1 MVDLTDTPAYPINST
16 QRLGFNFV
24 LLTPYFVSCYSFSL
38 KHDMG
43 NDVTESVIEKKL
55 SQNVGIPQYFDETNP
70 LFARVMGMTNLA
82 VAIFDQELNLKFYN
96 NKALEFFE
104 IENTDFDKNYSFNE
118 IAKTF
123 LSDDTTEILG
133 PLQVQG
139 FIEDNIDGAA
149 HTTNEVKLTTRKGLR
164 LHIKRKSLDG
174 LNIITAQDITENYI
188 RNQTLSIA
196 LETGQAGYFHYNL
209 KTKKYKIQ
217 SDYLR
222 KQLTEKQMKKADE
235 DGFLSIIHPADK
247 NGTLQAWNNAKS
259 TGLAT
264 EKVCRIMT
272 GKGRNIWMRWHFKP
286 QYSSKGKLIGYN
298 CFFKDISKALEIRD
312 ALRQSKEDAERALK
326 IKNDFLARLA
336 HEIRTPM
343 NGVIGI
349 ADALIHHNSDPVIN
363 PKLELIQSSADKI
376 LRIVDETLSHTKLH
390 ADKLTLDSN
399 PASPGKSV
407 EDVINLWEQKA
418 LQNNINLTSVISPD
432 VPEEIIFDKFRYEQC
447 INNLI
452 SNAVKFTPNGSI
464 KVILTTTQKENEK
477 PQLIFAVQDDG
488 IGMTDDQQSQIFE
501 AYTQADKSISGR
513 FGGTGLGMTIT
524 KEIIE
529 LMGGSIYVR
538 SKLGHGSIFVL
549 SLPYSV
555 DEAESFEEDYNELV
569 DKILEEAKPEET
581 NYSGLRVLVV
591 DDNSTNHVV
600 VTSLIESLV
609 AEVHLASNGQE
620 AIDLLKTTEID
631 VVLMDIHMPVMDGI
645 EATLSI
651 RASTETWS
659 DVPIIAL
666 TADPEYQQKRLCKN
680 IGMNDA
686 LTKPVKLSDILHSFD
701 NVMTNTRQD
710 DVAA

>member
-1 MVDLTDTPAYPINST
+1 M
-16 QRLGFNFV
+16 
-24 LLTPYFVSCYSFSL
+24 
-38 KHDMG
+38 
-43 NDVTESVIEKKL
+43 TEGIIKEELPQSIET
-55 SQNVGIPQYFDETNP
+55 PQYFDETNP

-82 VAIFDQELNLKFYN
+82 VAIFDQNLNLKFYN
-96 NKALEFFE
+96 EMALQYFE
-104 IENTDFDKNYSFNE
+104 VEDADFDKNQSFTD

-123 LSDDTTEILG
+123 SSSQTTDILG

-139 FIEDNIDGAA
+139 FIENSSDDTYN
-149 HTTNEVKLTTRKGLR
+149 TTNEVKLTTRKGLR
-164 LHIKRKSLDG
+164 LHIKRKTLDG

-196 LETGQAGYFHYNL
+196 LETGQAGYFNYNI
-209 KTKKYKIQ
+209 KTKKYKIH

-235 DGFLSIIHPADK
+235 EGFLSIIHPGDK
-247 NGTLQAWNNAKS
+247 NGAIEAWNNAKS
-259 TGLAT
+259 TGVAT

-286 QYSSKGKLIGYN
+286 QYSRKGKLIGYN

-376 LRIVDETLSHTKLH
+376 LRIVDETLNHTKLH

-399 PASPGKSV
+399 PASPVKSV
-407 EDVINLWEQKA
+407 EDVMNLWEQKA
-418 LQNNINLTSVISPD
+418 LQNNINLTSVVSPD
-432 VPEEIIFDKFRYEQC
+432 VPDEIIFDKFRYEQC

-477 PQLIFAVQDDG
+477 PQLIFAVQDNG

-538 SKLGHGSIFVL
+538 SKLGNGSIFVL
-549 SLPYSV
+549 SLPYTE
-555 DEAESFEEDYNELV
+555 DEKESFEEDCNELV
-569 DKILEEAKPEET
+569 DQILEEAKPEDT
-581 NYSGLRVLVV
+581 NYSRLKVLVV

-620 AIDLLKTTEID
+620 AIDVLKTKDID

-651 RASTETWS
+651 RASTEPWS
-659 DVPIIAL
+659 EVLIIAL

-680 IGMNDA
+680 IGMDDA
-686 LTKPVKLSDILHSFD
+686 LAKPVKLSDILQSFD
-701 NVMTNTRQD
+701 NVMTINSQD
-710 DVAA
+710 NVAA

>member
-1 MVDLTDTPAYPINST
+1 M
-16 QRLGFNFV
+16 
-24 LLTPYFVSCYSFSL
+24 
-38 KHDMG
+38 
-43 NDVTESVIEKKL
+43 TEGIIKEGLPQSIET
-55 SQNVGIPQYFDETNP
+55 PQYFDETNP

-82 VAIFDQELNLKFYN
+82 VAIFDQNLNLKFYN
-96 NKALEFFE
+96 EMALQYFE
-104 IENTDFDKNYSFNE
+104 VEDADFDKNQSFTD

-123 LSDDTTEILG
+123 SSSQTTDILG

-139 FIEDNIDGAA
+139 FIENSSDDTDN
-149 HTTNEVKLTTRKGLR
+149 TTNEIKLTTRKGLR
-164 LHIKRKSLDG
+164 LHIKRKTLDG

-196 LETGQAGYFHYNL
+196 LETGQAGYFNYNI
-209 KTKKYKIQ
+209 KTKKYKIH

-235 DGFLSIIHPADK
+235 EGFLSIIHPVDK
-247 NGTLQAWNNAKS
+247 NGAIEAWNNAKS
-259 TGLAT
+259 TGVAT

-286 QYSSKGKLIGYN
+286 QYSRKGKLIGYN

-376 LRIVDETLSHTKLH
+376 LRIVDETLNHTKLH

-399 PASPGKSV
+399 PASPVKSV
-407 EDVINLWEQKA
+407 KDVMNLWEQKA
-418 LQNNINLTSVISPD
+418 LQNNINLTSVVSPD
-432 VPEEIIFDKFRYEQC
+432 VPDEIIFDKFRYEQC

-477 PQLIFAVQDDG
+477 PQLIFAVQDNG

-538 SKLGHGSIFVL
+538 SKLGNGSIFVL
-549 SLPYSV
+549 SLPYTE
-555 DEAESFEEDYNELV
+555 DEKESFEEDCNELV
-569 DKILEEAKPEET
+569 DQILEEAKPEDT
-581 NYSGLRVLVV
+581 NYSRLKVLVV

-620 AIDLLKTTEID
+620 AIDVLKTKDID

-651 RASTETWS
+651 RASTEPWS
-659 DVPIIAL
+659 EVLIIAL

-680 IGMNDA
+680 IGMDDA
-686 LTKPVKLSDILHSFD
+686 LAKPVKLSDILQSFD
-701 NVMTNTRQD
+701 NVMTINRQD
-710 DVAA
+710 NVAA

>member
-1 MVDLTDTPAYPINST
+1 M
-16 QRLGFNFV
+16 
-24 LLTPYFVSCYSFSL
+24 
-38 KHDMG
+38 
-43 NDVTESVIEKKL
+43 TEGIIKEGLPQSIET
-55 SQNVGIPQYFDETNP
+55 PQYFDETNP

-82 VAIFDQELNLKFYN
+82 VAIFDQNLNLKFYN
-96 NKALEFFE
+96 EMALQYFE
-104 IENTDFDKNYSFNE
+104 VEDADFDKNQSFTD

-123 LSDDTTEILG
+123 SLSQTTDNLG

-139 FIEDNIDGAA
+139 FIENSSDDTDN
-149 HTTNEVKLTTRKGLR
+149 TTNEVKLTTRKGLR
-164 LHIKRKSLDG
+164 LHIKRKTLDG

-196 LETGQAGYFHYNL
+196 LETGQAGYFNYNI
-209 KTKKYKIQ
+209 KTKKYKIH

-235 DGFLSIIHPADK
+235 EGFLSIIHPGDK
-247 NGTLQAWNNAKS
+247 NGAIEAWNNAKS
-259 TGLAT
+259 TGVAT

-286 QYSSKGKLIGYN
+286 QYSRKGKLVGYN

-336 HEIRTPM
+336 HEIKTPM

-376 LRIVDETLSHTKLH
+376 LRIVDETLNHTKLH

-399 PASPGKSV
+399 PASPVKSV
-407 EDVINLWEQKA
+407 EDVMNLWEQKA
-418 LQNNINLTSVISPD
+418 LQNNINLTSVVSPD
-432 VPEEIIFDKFRYEQC
+432 VPDEIIFDKFRYEQC

-477 PQLIFAVQDDG
+477 PQLIFAVQDNG

-538 SKLGHGSIFVL
+538 SKLGNGSIFVL
-549 SLPYSV
+549 SLPYTE
-555 DEAESFEEDYNELV
+555 DEKESFEEDCNELV
-569 DKILEEAKPEET
+569 DQILEEAKPEDT
-581 NYSGLRVLVV
+581 NYSRLKVLVV

-620 AIDLLKTTEID
+620 AIDVLKTKDID

-651 RASTETWS
+651 RASTEPWS
-659 DVPIIAL
+659 EVLIIAL

-680 IGMNDA
+680 IGMDDA
-686 LTKPVKLSDILHSFD
+686 LAKPVKLSDILQSFD
-701 NVMTNTRQD
+701 NVMTINRQD
-710 DVAA
+710 NVAA

>member
-1 MVDLTDTPAYPINST
+1 M
-16 QRLGFNFV
+16 
-24 LLTPYFVSCYSFSL
+24 
-38 KHDMG
+38 
-43 NDVTESVIEKKL
+43 TEGIIKEGLPQSIET
-55 SQNVGIPQYFDETNP
+55 PQYFDETNP

-82 VAIFDQELNLKFYN
+82 VAIFDQNLNLKFYN
-96 NKALEFFE
+96 EMALQYFE
-104 IENTDFDKNYSFNE
+104 VEDADFDKNQSFTD

-123 LSDDTTEILG
+123 SSSQTTDILG

-139 FIEDNIDGAA
+139 FIENSSDDTDN
-149 HTTNEVKLTTRKGLR
+149 TTNEIKLTTRKGLR
-164 LHIKRKSLDG
+164 LHIKRKTLDG

-196 LETGQAGYFHYNL
+196 LETGQAGYFNYNI
-209 KTKKYKIQ
+209 KTKKYKIH

-235 DGFLSIIHPADK
+235 EGFLSIIHPGDK
-247 NGTLQAWNNAKS
+247 NGAIEAWNNAKS
-259 TGLAT
+259 TGVAT

-286 QYSSKGKLIGYN
+286 QYSRKDKLVGYN

-376 LRIVDETLSHTKLH
+376 LRIVDETLNHTKLH

-399 PASPGKSV
+399 PASPVKSV
-407 EDVINLWEQKA
+407 EDVMNLWEQKA
-418 LQNNINLTSVISPD
+418 LQNNINLTSVVSPD
-432 VPEEIIFDKFRYEQC
+432 VPDEIIFDKFRYEQC

-477 PQLIFAVQDDG
+477 PQLIFAVQDNG

-538 SKLGHGSIFVL
+538 SKLGNGSIFVL
-549 SLPYSV
+549 SLPYTE
-555 DEAESFEEDYNELV
+555 DEKESFEEDCNELV
-569 DKILEEAKPEET
+569 DQILEEAKPEDT
-581 NYSGLRVLVV
+581 NYSRLKVLVV

-620 AIDLLKTTEID
+620 AIDVLKTKDID

-651 RASTETWS
+651 RASTEPWS
-659 DVPIIAL
+659 EVLIIAL

-680 IGMNDA
+680 IGMDDA
-686 LTKPVKLSDILHSFD
+686 LAKPVKLSDILQSFD
-701 NVMTNTRQD
+701 NVMTINRQD
-710 DVAA
+710 NVAA

>member
-1 MVDLTDTPAYPINST
+1 M
-16 QRLGFNFV
+16 
-24 LLTPYFVSCYSFSL
+24 
-38 KHDMG
+38 
-43 NDVTESVIEKKL
+43 TEGIIKEELPQSIET
-55 SQNVGIPQYFDETNP
+55 PQYFDETNP

-82 VAIFDQELNLKFYN
+82 VAIFDQNLNLKFYN
-96 NKALEFFE
+96 EMALQYFE
-104 IENTDFDKNYSFNE
+104 VEDADFDKNQSFID

-123 LSDDTTEILG
+123 SSSQTTDNLG

-139 FIEDNIDGAA
+139 FIENSADDTDN
-149 HTTNEVKLTTRKGLR
+149 TTNEVKLTTRKGLR
-164 LHIKRKSLDG
+164 LHIKRKTLDG

-196 LETGQAGYFHYNL
+196 LETGQAGYFNYNI
-209 KTKKYKIQ
+209 KTKKYKIH

-235 DGFLSIIHPADK
+235 EGFLSIIHPGDK
-247 NGTLQAWNNAKS
+247 NGAIEAWNNAKS
-259 TGLAT
+259 TGVAT

-286 QYSSKGKLIGYN
+286 QYSRKGKLVGYN

-336 HEIRTPM
+336 HEIKTPM

-376 LRIVDETLSHTKLH
+376 LRIVDETLNHTKLH

-399 PASPGKSV
+399 PASPVKSV
-407 EDVINLWEQKA
+407 EDVMNLWEQKA
-418 LQNNINLTSVISPD
+418 LQNNINLTSVVSPD
-432 VPEEIIFDKFRYEQC
+432 VPDEIIFDKFRYEQC

-477 PQLIFAVQDDG
+477 PQLIFAVQDNG

-538 SKLGHGSIFVL
+538 SKLGNGSIFVL
-549 SLPYSV
+549 SLPYTE
-555 DEAESFEEDYNELV
+555 DEKESFEEDCNELV
-569 DKILEEAKPEET
+569 DQILEEAKPEDT
-581 NYSGLRVLVV
+581 NYSRLKVLVV

-620 AIDLLKTTEID
+620 AIDVLKTKDID

-651 RASTETWS
+651 RASTEPWS
-659 DVPIIAL
+659 EVLIIAL

-680 IGMNDA
+680 IGMDDA
-686 LTKPVKLSDILHSFD
+686 LAKPVKLSDILQSFD
-701 NVMTNTRQD
+701 NVMTINRQD
-710 DVAA
+710 NVAA

>member
-1 MVDLTDTPAYPINST
+1 M
-16 QRLGFNFV
+16 
-24 LLTPYFVSCYSFSL
+24 
-38 KHDMG
+38 
-43 NDVTESVIEKKL
+43 TEGIIKEGLPQSIET
-55 SQNVGIPQYFDETNP
+55 PQYFDETNP

-82 VAIFDQELNLKFYN
+82 VAIFDQNLNLKFYN
-96 NKALEFFE
+96 EMALQYFE
-104 IENTDFDKNYSFNE
+104 VEDADFDKNQSFTD

-123 LSDDTTEILG
+123 SSSQTTDILG

-139 FIEDNIDGAA
+139 FIENSSDDTDN
-149 HTTNEVKLTTRKGLR
+149 TTNEVKLTTRKGLR
-164 LHIKRKSLDG
+164 LHIKRKTLDG

-196 LETGQAGYFHYNL
+196 LETGQAGYFNYNI
-209 KTKKYKIQ
+209 KTKKYKIH

-235 DGFLSIIHPADK
+235 EGFLSIIHPGDK
-247 NGTLQAWNNAKS
+247 NGAIEAWNNAKS
-259 TGLAT
+259 TGVAT

-286 QYSSKGKLIGYN
+286 QYSRKGKLVGYN

-376 LRIVDETLSHTKLH
+376 LRIVDETLNHTKLH

-399 PASPGKSV
+399 PASPVKSV
-407 EDVINLWEQKA
+407 EDVMNLWEQKA
-418 LQNNINLTSVISPD
+418 LQNNINLTSVVSPD
-432 VPEEIIFDKFRYEQC
+432 VPDEIIFDKFRYEQC

-477 PQLIFAVQDDG
+477 PQLIFAVQDNG

-538 SKLGHGSIFVL
+538 SKLGNGSIFVL
-549 SLPYSV
+549 SLPYTE
-555 DEAESFEEDYNELV
+555 DEKESFEEDCNELV
-569 DKILEEAKPEET
+569 DQILEEAKPEDT
-581 NYSGLRVLVV
+581 NYSRLKVLVV

-620 AIDLLKTTEID
+620 AIDVLKTKDID

-651 RASTETWS
+651 RASTEPWS
-659 DVPIIAL
+659 EVLIIAL

-680 IGMNDA
+680 IGMDDA
-686 LTKPVKLSDILHSFD
+686 LAKPVKLSDILQSFD
-701 NVMTNTRQD
+701 NVMTINRQD
-710 DVAA
+710 NVAA

>member
-1 MVDLTDTPAYPINST
+1 M
-16 QRLGFNFV
+16 
-24 LLTPYFVSCYSFSL
+24 
-38 KHDMG
+38 
-43 NDVTESVIEKKL
+43 TEGIIKEGLPQSIET
-55 SQNVGIPQYFDETNP
+55 PQYFDETNP

-82 VAIFDQELNLKFYN
+82 VAIFDQNLNLKFYN
-96 NKALEFFE
+96 EMALQYFE
-104 IENTDFDKNYSFNE
+104 VEDADFDKNQSFTD

-123 LSDDTTEILG
+123 SSSQTTDILG

-139 FIEDNIDGAA
+139 FIENSSDDTDN
-149 HTTNEVKLTTRKGLR
+149 TTNEVKLTTRKGLR
-164 LHIKRKSLDG
+164 LHIKRKTLDG

-196 LETGQAGYFHYNL
+196 LETGQAGYFNYNI
-209 KTKKYKIQ
+209 KTKKYKIH

-235 DGFLSIIHPADK
+235 EGFLSIIHPGDK
-247 NGTLQAWNNAKS
+247 NGAIEAWNNTKS
-259 TGLAT
+259 TGVAT

-286 QYSSKGKLIGYN
+286 QYSRKGKLVGYN

-376 LRIVDETLSHTKLH
+376 LRIVDETLNHTKLH

-399 PASPGKSV
+399 PASPVKSV
-407 EDVINLWEQKA
+407 KDVMNLWEQKA
-418 LQNNINLTSVISPD
+418 LQNNINLTSVVSPD
-432 VPEEIIFDKFRYEQC
+432 VPDEIIFDKFRYEQC

-477 PQLIFAVQDDG
+477 PQLIFAVQDNG

-538 SKLGHGSIFVL
+538 SKLGNGSIFVL
-549 SLPYSV
+549 SLPYTE
-555 DEAESFEEDYNELV
+555 DEKESFEEDCNELV
-569 DKILEEAKPEET
+569 DQILEEAKPEDT
-581 NYSGLRVLVV
+581 NYSRLKVLVV

-620 AIDLLKTTEID
+620 AIDVLKTKDID

-651 RASTETWS
+651 RASTEPWS
-659 DVPIIAL
+659 EVLIIAL

-680 IGMNDA
+680 IGMDDA
-686 LTKPVKLSDILHSFD
+686 LAKPVKLSDILQSFD
-701 NVMTNTRQD
+701 NVMTINRQD
-710 DVAA
+710 NVAA

>member
-1 MVDLTDTPAYPINST
+1 M
-16 QRLGFNFV
+16 
-24 LLTPYFVSCYSFSL
+24 
-38 KHDMG
+38 
-43 NDVTESVIEKKL
+43 TEGIIKEGLPQSIET
-55 SQNVGIPQYFDETNP
+55 PQYFDETNP

-82 VAIFDQELNLKFYN
+82 VAIFDQNLNLKFYN
-96 NKALEFFE
+96 EMALQYFE
-104 IENTDFDKNYSFNE
+104 VEDADFDKNQSFTD

-123 LSDDTTEILG
+123 SSSQTTDILG

-139 FIEDNIDGAA
+139 FIENSSDDTYN
-149 HTTNEVKLTTRKGLR
+149 TTNEVKLTTRKGLR
-164 LHIKRKSLDG
+164 LHIKRKTLDG

-196 LETGQAGYFHYNL
+196 LETGQAGYFNYNI
-209 KTKKYKIQ
+209 KTKKYKIH

-235 DGFLSIIHPADK
+235 EGFLSIIHPGDK
-247 NGTLQAWNNAKS
+247 NGAIEAWNNAKS
-259 TGLAT
+259 TGVAT

-286 QYSSKGKLIGYN
+286 QYSRKGKLIGYN

-376 LRIVDETLSHTKLH
+376 LRIVDETLNHTKLH

-399 PASPGKSV
+399 PASPVKSV
-407 EDVINLWEQKA
+407 KDVMNLWEQKA
-418 LQNNINLTSVISPD
+418 LQNNINLTSVVSPD
-432 VPEEIIFDKFRYEQC
+432 VPDEIIFDKFRYEQC

-477 PQLIFAVQDDG
+477 PQLIFAVQDNG

-538 SKLGHGSIFVL
+538 SKLGNGSIFVL
-549 SLPYSV
+549 SLPYTE
-555 DEAESFEEDYNELV
+555 DEKESFEEDCNELV
-569 DKILEEAKPEET
+569 DQILEEAKPEDT
-581 NYSGLRVLVV
+581 NYSRLKVLVV

-620 AIDLLKTTEID
+620 AIDVLKTKDID

-651 RASTETWS
+651 RASTEPWS
-659 DVPIIAL
+659 EVLIIAL

-680 IGMNDA
+680 IGMDDA
-686 LTKPVKLSDILHSFD
+686 LAKPVKLSDILQSFD
-701 NVMTNTRQD
+701 NVMTINRQD
-710 DVAA
+710 NVAA

>member
-1 MVDLTDTPAYPINST
+1 M
-16 QRLGFNFV
+16 
-24 LLTPYFVSCYSFSL
+24 
-38 KHDMG
+38 
-43 NDVTESVIEKKL
+43 TEGIIKEELPQSIET
-55 SQNVGIPQYFDETNP
+55 PQYFDETNP

-82 VAIFDQELNLKFYN
+82 VAIFDQNLNLKFYN
-96 NKALEFFE
+96 EMALQYFE
-104 IENTDFDKNYSFNE
+104 VEDADFDKNQSFTD

-123 LSDDTTEILG
+123 SSSQTTDILG

-139 FIEDNIDGAA
+139 FIENSSDDTDN
-149 HTTNEVKLTTRKGLR
+149 TTNEIKLTTRKGLR
-164 LHIKRKSLDG
+164 LHIKRKTLDG

-196 LETGQAGYFHYNL
+196 LETGQAGYFNYNI
-209 KTKKYKIQ
+209 KTKKYKIH

-235 DGFLSIIHPADK
+235 EGFLSIIHPGDK
-247 NGTLQAWNNAKS
+247 NGAIEAWNNAKS
-259 TGLAT
+259 TGVAT

-286 QYSSKGKLIGYN
+286 QYSRKGKLVGYN

-376 LRIVDETLSHTKLH
+376 LRIVDETLNHTKLH

-399 PASPGKSV
+399 PASPVKSV
-407 EDVINLWEQKA
+407 KDVMNLWEQKA
-418 LQNNINLTSVISPD
+418 LQNNINLTSVVSPD
-432 VPEEIIFDKFRYEQC
+432 VPDEIIFDKFRYEQC

-477 PQLIFAVQDDG
+477 PQLIFAVQDNG

-538 SKLGHGSIFVL
+538 SKLGNGSIFVL
-549 SLPYSV
+549 SLPYTE
-555 DEAESFEEDYNELV
+555 DEKERALKKTV
-569 DKILEEAKPEET
+569 T
-581 NYSGLRVLVV
+581 N
-591 DDNSTNHVV
+591 
-600 VTSLIESLV
+600 
-609 AEVHLASNGQE
+609 
-620 AIDLLKTTEID
+620 
-631 VVLMDIHMPVMDGI
+631 
-645 EATLSI
+645 
-651 RASTETWS
+651 
-659 DVPIIAL
+659 
-666 TADPEYQQKRLCKN
+666 
-680 IGMNDA
+680 
-686 LTKPVKLSDILHSFD
+686 
-701 NVMTNTRQD
+701 
-710 DVAA
+710 

>member
-1 MVDLTDTPAYPINST
+1 M
-16 QRLGFNFV
+16 
-24 LLTPYFVSCYSFSL
+24 
-38 KHDMG
+38 
-43 NDVTESVIEKKL
+43 TEGIIKEGLPQSIET
-55 SQNVGIPQYFDETNP
+55 PQYFDETNP

-82 VAIFDQELNLKFYN
+82 VAIFDQNLNLKFYN
-96 NKALEFFE
+96 EMALQYFE
-104 IENTDFDKNYSFNE
+104 VEDADFDKNQSFTD

-123 LSDDTTEILG
+123 SSSQTTDILG

-139 FIEDNIDGAA
+139 FIENSSDDTDN
-149 HTTNEVKLTTRKGLR
+149 TTNEIKLTTRKGLR
-164 LHIKRKSLDG
+164 LHIKRKTLDG

-196 LETGQAGYFHYNL
+196 LETGQAGYFNYNI
-209 KTKKYKIQ
+209 KTKKYKIH

-235 DGFLSIIHPADK
+235 EGFLSIIHPGDK
-247 NGTLQAWNNAKS
+247 NGAIEAWNNAKS
-259 TGLAT
+259 TGVAT

-286 QYSSKGKLIGYN
+286 QYSRKDKLVGYN

-376 LRIVDETLSHTKLH
+376 LRIVDETLNHTKLH

-399 PASPGKSV
+399 PASPVKSV
-407 EDVINLWEQKA
+407 KDVMNLWEQKA
-418 LQNNINLTSVISPD
+418 LQNNINLTSVVSPD
-432 VPEEIIFDKFRYEQC
+432 VPDEIIFDKFRYEQC

-477 PQLIFAVQDDG
+477 PQLIFAVQDNG

-538 SKLGHGSIFVL
+538 SKLGNGSIFVL
-549 SLPYSV
+549 SLPYTE
-555 DEAESFEEDYNELV
+555 DEKESFEEDCNELV
-569 DKILEEAKPEET
+569 DQILEEAKPEDT
-581 NYSGLRVLVV
+581 NYSRLKVLVV

-620 AIDLLKTTEID
+620 AIDVLKTKDID

-651 RASTETWS
+651 RASTEPWS
-659 DVPIIAL
+659 EVLIIAL

-680 IGMNDA
+680 IGMDDA
-686 LTKPVKLSDILHSFD
+686 LAKPVKLSDILQSFD
-701 NVMTNTRQD
+701 NVMTINRQD
-710 DVAA
+710 NVAA

>member
-1 MVDLTDTPAYPINST
+1 M
-16 QRLGFNFV
+16 
-24 LLTPYFVSCYSFSL
+24 
-38 KHDMG
+38 
-43 NDVTESVIEKKL
+43 TEGIIKEGLPQSIET
-55 SQNVGIPQYFDETNP
+55 PQYFDETNP

-82 VAIFDQELNLKFYN
+82 VAIFDQNLNLKFYN
-96 NKALEFFE
+96 EMALQYFE
-104 IENTDFDKNYSFNE
+104 VEDADFDKNQSFTD

-123 LSDDTTEILG
+123 SSSQTTDILG

-139 FIEDNIDGAA
+139 FIENSSDDTDN
-149 HTTNEVKLTTRKGLR
+149 TTNEVKLTTRKGLR
-164 LHIKRKSLDG
+164 LHIKRKTLDG

-196 LETGQAGYFHYNL
+196 LETGQAGYFNYNI
-209 KTKKYKIQ
+209 KTKKYKIH

-235 DGFLSIIHPADK
+235 EGFLSIIHPGDK
-247 NGTLQAWNNAKS
+247 NGAIEAWNNAKS
-259 TGLAT
+259 TGVAT

-286 QYSSKGKLIGYN
+286 QYSRKGKLVGYN

-336 HEIRTPM
+336 HEIKTPM

-376 LRIVDETLSHTKLH
+376 LRIVDETLNHTKLH

-399 PASPGKSV
+399 PASPVKSV
-407 EDVINLWEQKA
+407 EDVMNLWEQKA
-418 LQNNINLTSVISPD
+418 LQNNINLTSVVSPD
-432 VPEEIIFDKFRYEQC
+432 VPDEIIFDKFRYEQC

-477 PQLIFAVQDDG
+477 PQLIFAVQDNG

-538 SKLGHGSIFVL
+538 SKLGNGSIFVL
-549 SLPYSV
+549 SLPYTE
-555 DEAESFEEDYNELV
+555 DEKESFEEDCNELV
-569 DKILEEAKPEET
+569 DQILEEAKPEDT
-581 NYSGLRVLVV
+581 NYSRLKVLVV

-620 AIDLLKTTEID
+620 AIDVLKTKDID

-651 RASTETWS
+651 RASTEPWS
-659 DVPIIAL
+659 EVLIIAL

-680 IGMNDA
+680 IGMDDA
-686 LTKPVKLSDILHSFD
+686 LAKPVKLSDILQSFD
-701 NVMTNTRQD
+701 NVMTINRQD
-710 DVAA
+710 NVAA

>member
-1 MVDLTDTPAYPINST
+1 M
-16 QRLGFNFV
+16 
-24 LLTPYFVSCYSFSL
+24 
-38 KHDMG
+38 
-43 NDVTESVIEKKL
+43 TEGIIKEGLPQSIET
-55 SQNVGIPQYFDETNP
+55 PQYFDETNP

-82 VAIFDQELNLKFYN
+82 VAIFDQNLNLKFYN
-96 NKALEFFE
+96 EMALQYFE
-104 IENTDFDKNYSFNE
+104 VEDADFDKNQSFTD

-123 LSDDTTEILG
+123 SSSQTTDILG

-139 FIEDNIDGAA
+139 FIENSSDDTDN
-149 HTTNEVKLTTRKGLR
+149 TTNEVKLTTRKGLR
-164 LHIKRKSLDG
+164 LHIKRKTLDG

-196 LETGQAGYFHYNL
+196 LETGQAGYFNYNI
-209 KTKKYKIQ
+209 KTKKYKIH

-235 DGFLSIIHPADK
+235 EGFLSIIHPVDK
-247 NGTLQAWNNAKS
+247 NGAIEAWNNAKS
-259 TGLAT
+259 TGVAT

-286 QYSSKGKLIGYN
+286 QYSRKGKLIGYN

-376 LRIVDETLSHTKLH
+376 LRIVDETLNHTKLH

-399 PASPGKSV
+399 PASPVKSV
-407 EDVINLWEQKA
+407 KDVMNLWEQKA
-418 LQNNINLTSVISPD
+418 LQNNINLTSVVSPD
-432 VPEEIIFDKFRYEQC
+432 VPDEIIFDKFRYEQC

-477 PQLIFAVQDDG
+477 PQLIFAVQDNG

-538 SKLGHGSIFVL
+538 SKLGNGSIFVL
-549 SLPYSV
+549 SLPYTE
-555 DEAESFEEDYNELV
+555 DEKESFEEDCNELV
-569 DKILEEAKPEET
+569 DQILEEAKPEDT
-581 NYSGLRVLVV
+581 NYSRLKVLVV

-620 AIDLLKTTEID
+620 AIDVLKTKDID

-651 RASTETWS
+651 RASTEPWS
-659 DVPIIAL
+659 EVLIIAL

-680 IGMNDA
+680 IGMDDA
-686 LTKPVKLSDILHSFD
+686 LAKPVKLSDILQSFD
-701 NVMTNTRQD
+701 NVMTINRQD
-710 DVAA
+710 NVAA

>member
-1 MVDLTDTPAYPINST
+1 
-16 QRLGFNFV
+16 
-24 LLTPYFVSCYSFSL
+24 
-38 KHDMG
+38 
-43 NDVTESVIEKKL
+43 VTEGIIKEGLPQSIET
-55 SQNVGIPQYFDETNP
+55 PQYFDETNP

-82 VAIFDQELNLKFYN
+82 VAIFDQNLNLKFYN
-96 NKALEFFE
+96 EMALQYFE
-104 IENTDFDKNYSFNE
+104 VEDADFDKNQSFTD

-123 LSDDTTEILG
+123 SSSQTTDILG

-139 FIEDNIDGAA
+139 FIENSSDDTDN
-149 HTTNEVKLTTRKGLR
+149 TTNEVKLTTRKGLR
-164 LHIKRKSLDG
+164 LHIKRKTLDG

-196 LETGQAGYFHYNL
+196 LETGQAGYFNYNI
-209 KTKKYKIQ
+209 KTKKYKIH

-235 DGFLSIIHPADK
+235 EGFLSIIHPGDK
-247 NGTLQAWNNAKS
+247 NGAIEAWNNAKS
-259 TGLAT
+259 TGVAT

-286 QYSSKGKLIGYN
+286 QYSRKGKLIGYN

-376 LRIVDETLSHTKLH
+376 LRIVDETLNHTKLH

-399 PASPGKSV
+399 PASPVKSV
-407 EDVINLWEQKA
+407 KDVMNLWEQKA
-418 LQNNINLTSVISPD
+418 LQNNINLTSVVSPD
-432 VPEEIIFDKFRYEQC
+432 VPDEIIFDKFRYEQC

-477 PQLIFAVQDDG
+477 PQLIFAVQDNG

-538 SKLGHGSIFVL
+538 SKLGNGSIFVL
-549 SLPYSV
+549 SLPYTE
-555 DEAESFEEDYNELV
+555 DEKESFEEDCNELV
-569 DKILEEAKPEET
+569 DQILEEAKPEDT
-581 NYSGLRVLVV
+581 NYSRLKVLVV

-620 AIDLLKTTEID
+620 AIDVLKTKDID

-651 RASTETWS
+651 RASTEPWS
-659 DVPIIAL
+659 EVLIIAL

-680 IGMNDA
+680 IGMDDA
-686 LTKPVKLSDILHSFD
+686 LAKPVKLSDILQSFD
-701 NVMTNTRQD
+701 NVMTINRQD
-710 DVAA
+710 NVAA

>member
-1 MVDLTDTPAYPINST
+1 M
-16 QRLGFNFV
+16 
-24 LLTPYFVSCYSFSL
+24 
-38 KHDMG
+38 
-43 NDVTESVIEKKL
+43 TEGIIKEELPQSIET
-55 SQNVGIPQYFDETNP
+55 PQYFDETNP

-82 VAIFDQELNLKFYN
+82 VAIFDQNLNLKFYN
-96 NKALEFFE
+96 EMALQYFE
-104 IENTDFDKNYSFNE
+104 VEDADFDKNQSFTD

-123 LSDDTTEILG
+123 SSSQTKDNLG

-139 FIEDNIDGAA
+139 FIENSSDDTDN
-149 HTTNEVKLTTRKGLR
+149 TTNEVKLTTRKGLR
-164 LHIKRKSLDG
+164 LHIKRKTLDG

-196 LETGQAGYFHYNL
+196 LETGQAGYFNYNI
-209 KTKKYKIQ
+209 KTKKYKIH

-235 DGFLSIIHPADK
+235 EGFLSIIHPGDK
-247 NGTLQAWNNAKS
+247 NGAIEAWNNAKS
-259 TGLAT
+259 TGVAT

-286 QYSSKGKLIGYN
+286 QYSRKGKLVGYN

-376 LRIVDETLSHTKLH
+376 LRIVDETLNHTKLH

-399 PASPGKSV
+399 PASPVKSV
-407 EDVINLWEQKA
+407 EDVMNLWEQKA
-418 LQNNINLTSVISPD
+418 LQNNINLTSVVSPD
-432 VPEEIIFDKFRYEQC
+432 VPDEIIFDKFRYEQC

-477 PQLIFAVQDDG
+477 PQLIFAVQDNG

-538 SKLGHGSIFVL
+538 SKLGNGSIFVL
-549 SLPYSV
+549 SLPYTE
-555 DEAESFEEDYNELV
+555 DEKESFEEDCNELV
-569 DKILEEAKPEET
+569 DQILEEAKPEDT
-581 NYSGLRVLVV
+581 NYSRLKVLVV

-620 AIDLLKTTEID
+620 AIDVLKTKDID

-651 RASTETWS
+651 RASTEPWS
-659 DVPIIAL
+659 EVLIIAL

-680 IGMNDA
+680 IGMDDA
-686 LTKPVKLSDILHSFD
+686 LAKPVKLSDILQSFD
-701 NVMTNTRQD
+701 NVMTINRQD
-710 DVAA
+710 NVAA

>member
-1 MVDLTDTPAYPINST
+1 M
-16 QRLGFNFV
+16 
-24 LLTPYFVSCYSFSL
+24 
-38 KHDMG
+38 
-43 NDVTESVIEKKL
+43 TEGIIKEGLPQSIET
-55 SQNVGIPQYFDETNP
+55 PQYFDETNP

-82 VAIFDQELNLKFYN
+82 VAIFDQNLNLKFYN
-96 NKALEFFE
+96 EMALQYFE
-104 IENTDFDKNYSFNE
+104 VEDADFDKNQSFTD
-118 IAKTF
+118 IVKTF
-123 LSDDTTEILG
+123 SSSQTTDILG

-139 FIEDNIDGAA
+139 FIENSSDDTYN
-149 HTTNEVKLTTRKGLR
+149 TTNEVKLTTRKGLR
-164 LHIKRKSLDG
+164 LHIKRKTLDG

-196 LETGQAGYFHYNL
+196 LETGQAGYFNYNI
-209 KTKKYKIQ
+209 KTKKYKIH

-235 DGFLSIIHPADK
+235 EGFLSIIHPGDK
-247 NGTLQAWNNAKS
+247 NGAIEAWNNAKS
-259 TGLAT
+259 TGVAT

-286 QYSSKGKLIGYN
+286 QYSRKGKLIGYN

-376 LRIVDETLSHTKLH
+376 LRIVDETLNHTKLH

-399 PASPGKSV
+399 PASPVKSV
-407 EDVINLWEQKA
+407 KDVMNLWEQKA
-418 LQNNINLTSVISPD
+418 LQNNINLTSVVSPD
-432 VPEEIIFDKFRYEQC
+432 VPDEIIFDKFRYEQC

-477 PQLIFAVQDDG
+477 PQLIFAVQDNG

-538 SKLGHGSIFVL
+538 SKLGNGSIFVL
-549 SLPYSV
+549 SLPYTE
-555 DEAESFEEDYNELV
+555 DEKESFEEDCNELV
-569 DKILEEAKPEET
+569 DQILEEAKPEDT
-581 NYSGLRVLVV
+581 NYSRLKVLVV

-620 AIDLLKTTEID
+620 AIDVLKTKDID

-651 RASTETWS
+651 RASTEPWS
-659 DVPIIAL
+659 EVLIIAL

-680 IGMNDA
+680 IGMDDA
-686 LTKPVKLSDILHSFD
+686 LAKPVKLSDILQSFD
-701 NVMTNTRQD
+701 NVMTINRQD
-710 DVAA
+710 NVAA

>member
-1 MVDLTDTPAYPINST
+1 M
-16 QRLGFNFV
+16 
-24 LLTPYFVSCYSFSL
+24 
-38 KHDMG
+38 
-43 NDVTESVIEKKL
+43 TEGIIKEELPQSIET
-55 SQNVGIPQYFDETNP
+55 PQYFDETNP

-82 VAIFDQELNLKFYN
+82 VAIFDQNLNLKFYN
-96 NKALEFFE
+96 EMALQYFE
-104 IENTDFDKNYSFNE
+104 VEDADFDKNQSFTD

-123 LSDDTTEILG
+123 SSSQTTDNLG

-139 FIEDNIDGAA
+139 FIENSADDTDN
-149 HTTNEVKLTTRKGLR
+149 TTNEVKLTTRKGLR
-164 LHIKRKSLDG
+164 LHIKRKTLDG

-196 LETGQAGYFHYNL
+196 LETGQAGYFNYNI
-209 KTKKYKIQ
+209 KTKKYKIH

-235 DGFLSIIHPADK
+235 EGFLSIIHPGDK
-247 NGTLQAWNNAKS
+247 NGAIEAWNNAKS
-259 TGLAT
+259 TGVAT

-286 QYSSKGKLIGYN
+286 QYSRKGKLVGYN

-336 HEIRTPM
+336 HEIKTPM

-376 LRIVDETLSHTKLH
+376 LRIVDETLNHTKLH

-399 PASPGKSV
+399 PASPVKSV
-407 EDVINLWEQKA
+407 EDVMNLWEQKA
-418 LQNNINLTSVISPD
+418 LQNNINLTSVVSPD
-432 VPEEIIFDKFRYEQC
+432 VPDEIIFDKFRYEQC

-477 PQLIFAVQDDG
+477 PQLIFAVQDNG

-538 SKLGHGSIFVL
+538 SKLGNGSIFVL
-549 SLPYSV
+549 SLPYTE
-555 DEAESFEEDYNELV
+555 DEKESFEENCNELV
-569 DKILEEAKPEET
+569 DQILEEAKPEDT
-581 NYSGLRVLVV
+581 NYSRLKVLVV

-620 AIDLLKTTEID
+620 AIDVLKTKDID

-651 RASTETWS
+651 RASTEPWS
-659 DVPIIAL
+659 EVLIIAL

-680 IGMNDA
+680 IGMDDA
-686 LTKPVKLSDILHSFD
+686 LAKPVKLSDILQSFD
-701 NVMTNTRQD
+701 NVMTINRQD
-710 DVAA
+710 NVAA

>member
-1 MVDLTDTPAYPINST
+1 MTEGIIKEDLPQS
-16 QRLGFNFV
+16 
-24 LLTPYFVSCYSFSL
+24 
-38 KHDMG
+38 
-43 NDVTESVIEKKL
+43 IET
-55 SQNVGIPQYFDETNP
+55 PQYFDETNP

-82 VAIFDQELNLKFYN
+82 VAIFDQNLNLKFYN
-96 NKALEFFE
+96 EMALQYFE
-104 IENTDFDKNYSFNE
+104 VEDADFDKNQSFTD

-123 LSDDTTEILG
+123 SSSQTTDILG

-139 FIEDNIDGAA
+139 FIENSSDDTDN
-149 HTTNEVKLTTRKGLR
+149 TTNEVKLTTRKGLR
-164 LHIKRKSLDG
+164 LHIKRKTLDG

-196 LETGQAGYFHYNL
+196 LETGQAGYFNYNI
-209 KTKKYKIQ
+209 KTKKYKIH

-235 DGFLSIIHPADK
+235 EGFLSIIHPGDK
-247 NGTLQAWNNAKS
+247 NGAIEAWNNAKS
-259 TGLAT
+259 TGVAT

-286 QYSSKGKLIGYN
+286 QYSRKGKLVGYN

-376 LRIVDETLSHTKLH
+376 LRIVDETLNHTKLH

-399 PASPGKSV
+399 PASPVKSV
-407 EDVINLWEQKA
+407 EDVMNLWEQKA
-418 LQNNINLTSVISPD
+418 LQNNINLTSVVSPD
-432 VPEEIIFDKFRYEQC
+432 VPDEIIFDKFRYEQC

-477 PQLIFAVQDDG
+477 PQLIFAVQDNG

-529 LMGGSIYVR
+529 LMGGAIYVR
-538 SKLGHGSIFVL
+538 SKLGNGSIFVL
-549 SLPYSV
+549 SLPYTE
-555 DEAESFEEDYNELV
+555 DEKESFEEDCNELV
-569 DKILEEAKPEET
+569 DQILEEAKPEDT
-581 NYSGLRVLVV
+581 NYSRLKVLVV

-620 AIDLLKTTEID
+620 AIDVLKTKDID

-651 RASTETWS
+651 RASTEPWS
-659 DVPIIAL
+659 EVLIIAL

-680 IGMNDA
+680 IGMDDA
-686 LTKPVKLSDILHSFD
+686 LAKPVKLSDILQSFD
-701 NVMTNTRQD
+701 NVMTINRQD
-710 DVAA
+710 NVAA

>member
-1 MVDLTDTPAYPINST
+1 M
-16 QRLGFNFV
+16 
-24 LLTPYFVSCYSFSL
+24 
-38 KHDMG
+38 
-43 NDVTESVIEKKL
+43 TESLIEEEL
-55 SQNVGIPQYFDETNP
+55 SQTVGIPQYFDETNP

-82 VAIFDQELNLKFYN
+82 VAIFDQKLNLKFYN

-104 IENTDFDKNYSFNE
+104 VENTDFDKNYSFKD
-118 IAKTF
+118 IAKMF
-123 LSDDTTEILG
+123 SSSDTTEILG
-133 PLQVQG
+133 PLQVQD
-139 FIEDNIDGAA
+139 FIENNINEAV

-164 LHIKRKSLDG
+164 LHIKRRTLDG

-196 LETGQAGYFHYNL
+196 LETGQAGYFNYNL
-209 KTKKYKIQ
+209 KTKKYKIR

-235 DGFLSIIHPADK
+235 NGFLSIIHPADK
-247 NGTLQAWNNAKS
+247 DGAMEAWNNAKS

-264 EKVCRIMT
+264 EKVCRVMT

-286 QYSSKGKLIGYN
+286 QYSRKGKLVGYN
-298 CFFKDISKALEIRD
+298 CFFKDISKALEIRE

-399 PASPGKSV
+399 PASPVKSV
-407 EDVINLWEQKA
+407 EEVMNLWEQKA
-418 LQNNINLTSVISPD
+418 LQNNINLTTVISPD
-432 VPEEIIFDKFRYEQC
+432 IPEEIIFDKFRYEQC

-477 PQLIFAVQDDG
+477 PQLIFAVQDNG

-538 SKLGHGSIFVL
+538 SKLGNGSIFVL
-549 SLPYSV
+549 SLPYTV
-555 DEAESFEEDYNELV
+555 DEKESFEDDCNELV
-569 DKILEEAKPEET
+569 DQILEEAKPEET
-581 NYSGLRVLVV
+581 NYSRLRVLVV

-620 AIDLLKTTEID
+620 AIDVLKTKDID
-631 VVLMDIHMPVMDGI
+631 IVLMDIHMPVMDGI

-651 RASTETWS
+651 RASSEPWA
-659 DVPIIAL
+659 DVLIIAL

-680 IGMNDA
+680 IGMDDA
-686 LTKPVKLSDILHSFD
+686 LAKPVKLSDILQSFD
-701 NVMTNTRQD
+701 NVMTITRQD
-710 DVAA
+710 NVAA

>member
-1 MVDLTDTPAYPINST
+1 M
-16 QRLGFNFV
+16 
-24 LLTPYFVSCYSFSL
+24 
-38 KHDMG
+38 
-43 NDVTESVIEKKL
+43 TEGIIKEGLPQSIET
-55 SQNVGIPQYFDETNP
+55 PQYFDETNP

-82 VAIFDQELNLKFYN
+82 VAIFDQNLNLKFYN
-96 NKALEFFE
+96 EMALQYFE
-104 IENTDFDKNYSFNE
+104 VEDADFDKNQSFTD

-123 LSDDTTEILG
+123 SSSQTTDILG

-139 FIEDNIDGAA
+139 FIENSSDDTDN
-149 HTTNEVKLTTRKGLR
+149 TTNEVKLTTRKGLR
-164 LHIKRKSLDG
+164 LHIKRKTLDG

-196 LETGQAGYFHYNL
+196 LETGQAGYFNYNI
-209 KTKKYKIQ
+209 KTKKYKIH

-235 DGFLSIIHPADK
+235 EGFLSIIHPGDK
-247 NGTLQAWNNAKS
+247 NGAIEAWNNAKS
-259 TGLAT
+259 TGVAT

-286 QYSSKGKLIGYN
+286 QYSRKGKLIGYN

-376 LRIVDETLSHTKLH
+376 LRIVDETLNHTKLH

-399 PASPGKSV
+399 PASPVKSV
-407 EDVINLWEQKA
+407 KDVMNLWEQKA
-418 LQNNINLTSVISPD
+418 LQNNINLTSVVSPD
-432 VPEEIIFDKFRYEQC
+432 VPDEIIFDKFRYEQC

-477 PQLIFAVQDDG
+477 PQLIFAVQDNG

-538 SKLGHGSIFVL
+538 SKLGNGSIFVL
-549 SLPYSV
+549 SLPYTE
-555 DEAESFEEDYNELV
+555 DEKESFEEDCNELV
-569 DKILEEAKPEET
+569 DQILEEAKPEDT
-581 NYSGLRVLVV
+581 NYSRLKVLVV

-620 AIDLLKTTEID
+620 AIDVLKTKDID

-651 RASTETWS
+651 RASTEPWS
-659 DVPIIAL
+659 EVLIIAL

-680 IGMNDA
+680 IGMDDA
-686 LTKPVKLSDILHSFD
+686 LAKPVKLSDILQSFD
-701 NVMTNTRQD
+701 NVMTINRQD
-710 DVAA
+710 NVAA

>member
-1 MVDLTDTPAYPINST
+1 M
-16 QRLGFNFV
+16 
-24 LLTPYFVSCYSFSL
+24 
-38 KHDMG
+38 
-43 NDVTESVIEKKL
+43 TEGIIKEGLPQSIET
-55 SQNVGIPQYFDETNP
+55 PQYFDETNP

-82 VAIFDQELNLKFYN
+82 VAIFDQNLNLKFYN
-96 NKALEFFE
+96 EMALQYFE
-104 IENTDFDKNYSFNE
+104 VEDADFDKNQSFTD

-123 LSDDTTEILG
+123 SSSQTTDILG

-139 FIEDNIDGAA
+139 FIENSSDDTDN
-149 HTTNEVKLTTRKGLR
+149 TTNEVKLTTRKGLR
-164 LHIKRKSLDG
+164 LHIKRKTLDG

-196 LETGQAGYFHYNL
+196 LETGQAGYFNYNI
-209 KTKKYKIQ
+209 KTKKYKIH

-235 DGFLSIIHPADK
+235 EGFLSIIHPGDK
-247 NGTLQAWNNAKS
+247 NGAIEAWNNAKS
-259 TGLAT
+259 TGVAT

-286 QYSSKGKLIGYN
+286 QYSRKDKLVGYN

-376 LRIVDETLSHTKLH
+376 LRIVDETLNHTKLH

-399 PASPGKSV
+399 PASPVKSV
-407 EDVINLWEQKA
+407 EDVMNLWEQKA
-418 LQNNINLTSVISPD
+418 LQNNINLTSVVSPD
-432 VPEEIIFDKFRYEQC
+432 VPDEIIFDKFRYEQC

-477 PQLIFAVQDDG
+477 PQLIFAVQDNG

-538 SKLGHGSIFVL
+538 SKLGNGSIFVL
-549 SLPYSV
+549 SLPYTE
-555 DEAESFEEDYNELV
+555 DEKESFEEDCNELV
-569 DKILEEAKPEET
+569 DQILEEAKPEDT
-581 NYSGLRVLVV
+581 NYSRLKVLVV

-620 AIDLLKTTEID
+620 AIDVLKTKEID

-651 RASTETWS
+651 RASTEPWS
-659 DVPIIAL
+659 EVLIIAL

-680 IGMNDA
+680 IGMDDA
-686 LTKPVKLSDILHSFD
+686 LAKPVKLSDILQSFD
-701 NVMTNTRQD
+701 NVMTINRQD
-710 DVAA
+710 NVAA

>member
-1 MVDLTDTPAYPINST
+1 M
-16 QRLGFNFV
+16 
-24 LLTPYFVSCYSFSL
+24 
-38 KHDMG
+38 
-43 NDVTESVIEKKL
+43 TEGIIKEELPQSIET
-55 SQNVGIPQYFDETNP
+55 PQYFDETNP

-82 VAIFDQELNLKFYN
+82 VAIFDQNLNLKFYN
-96 NKALEFFE
+96 EMALQYFE
-104 IENTDFDKNYSFNE
+104 VEDADFDKNQSFTD

-123 LSDDTTEILG
+123 SSSQTTDILG

-139 FIEDNIDGAA
+139 FIENSLDDTDN
-149 HTTNEVKLTTRKGLR
+149 TTNEVKLTTRKGLR
-164 LHIKRKSLDG
+164 LHIKRKTLDG

-196 LETGQAGYFHYNL
+196 LETGQAGYFNYNI
-209 KTKKYKIQ
+209 KTKKYKIH

-235 DGFLSIIHPADK
+235 EGFLSIIHPGDK
-247 NGTLQAWNNAKS
+247 NGAIEAWNNAKS
-259 TGLAT
+259 TGVAT

-286 QYSSKGKLIGYN
+286 QYSRKGKLVGYN

-336 HEIRTPM
+336 HEIKTPM

-376 LRIVDETLSHTKLH
+376 LRIVDETLNHTKLH

-399 PASPGKSV
+399 PASPVKSV
-407 EDVINLWEQKA
+407 EDVMNLWEQKA
-418 LQNNINLTSVISPD
+418 LQNNINLTSVVSPD
-432 VPEEIIFDKFRYEQC
+432 VPDEIIFDKFRYEQC

-477 PQLIFAVQDDG
+477 PQLIFAVQDNG

-538 SKLGHGSIFVL
+538 SKLGNGSIFVL
-549 SLPYSV
+549 SLPYTE
-555 DEAESFEEDYNELV
+555 DEKESFEEDCNELV
-569 DKILEEAKPEET
+569 DQILEEAKPEDT
-581 NYSGLRVLVV
+581 NYSRLKVLVV

-620 AIDLLKTTEID
+620 AIDVLKTKDID

-651 RASTETWS
+651 RASTEPWS
-659 DVPIIAL
+659 EVLIIAL

-680 IGMNDA
+680 IGMDDA
-686 LTKPVKLSDILHSFD
+686 LAKPVKLSDILQSFD
-701 NVMTNTRQD
+701 NVMTINRQD
-710 DVAA
+710 NVAA

>member
-1 MVDLTDTPAYPINST
+1 M
-16 QRLGFNFV
+16 
-24 LLTPYFVSCYSFSL
+24 
-38 KHDMG
+38 
-43 NDVTESVIEKKL
+43 TEGIIKEGLPQSIET
-55 SQNVGIPQYFDETNP
+55 PQYFDETNP

-82 VAIFDQELNLKFYN
+82 VAIFDQNLNLKFYN
-96 NKALEFFE
+96 EMALQYFE
-104 IENTDFDKNYSFNE
+104 VEDADFDKNQSFTD

-123 LSDDTTEILG
+123 SSSQTTDILG

-139 FIEDNIDGAA
+139 FIENSLDDTDN
-149 HTTNEVKLTTRKGLR
+149 TTNEVKLTTRKGLR
-164 LHIKRKSLDG
+164 LHIKRKTLDG

-196 LETGQAGYFHYNL
+196 LETGQAGYFNYNI
-209 KTKKYKIQ
+209 KTKKYKIH

-235 DGFLSIIHPADK
+235 EGFLSIIHPGDK
-247 NGTLQAWNNAKS
+247 NGAIEAWNNAKS
-259 TGLAT
+259 TGVAT

-286 QYSSKGKLIGYN
+286 QYSRKGKLIGYN

-376 LRIVDETLSHTKLH
+376 LRIVDETLNHTKLH

-399 PASPGKSV
+399 PASPVKSV
-407 EDVINLWEQKA
+407 EDVMNLWEQKA
-418 LQNNINLTSVISPD
+418 LQNNINLTSVVSPD
-432 VPEEIIFDKFRYEQC
+432 VPDEIIFDKFRYEQC

-477 PQLIFAVQDDG
+477 PQLIFAVQDNG

-538 SKLGHGSIFVL
+538 SKLGNGSIFVL
-549 SLPYSV
+549 SLPYTE
-555 DEAESFEEDYNELV
+555 DEKESFEEDCNELV
-569 DKILEEAKPEET
+569 DQILEEAKPEDT
-581 NYSGLRVLVV
+581 NYSRLKVLVV

-620 AIDLLKTTEID
+620 AIDVLKTKDID

-651 RASTETWS
+651 RASTEPWS
-659 DVPIIAL
+659 EVLIIAL

-680 IGMNDA
+680 IGMDDA
-686 LTKPVKLSDILHSFD
+686 LAKPVKLSDILQSFD
-701 NVMTNTRQD
+701 NVMTINRQD
-710 DVAA
+710 NVAA

>member
-1 MVDLTDTPAYPINST
+1 M
-16 QRLGFNFV
+16 
-24 LLTPYFVSCYSFSL
+24 
-38 KHDMG
+38 
-43 NDVTESVIEKKL
+43 TEGIIKEGLPQSIET
-55 SQNVGIPQYFDETNP
+55 PQYFDETNP

-82 VAIFDQELNLKFYN
+82 VAIFDQNLNLKFYN
-96 NKALEFFE
+96 EMALQYFE
-104 IENTDFDKNYSFNE
+104 VEDADFDKNQSFTD

-123 LSDDTTEILG
+123 SSSQTTDILG

-139 FIEDNIDGAA
+139 FIENSSDDTDN
-149 HTTNEVKLTTRKGLR
+149 TTNEVKLTTRKGLR
-164 LHIKRKSLDG
+164 LHIKRKTLDG

-196 LETGQAGYFHYNL
+196 LETGQAGYFNYNI
-209 KTKKYKIQ
+209 KTKKYKIH

-235 DGFLSIIHPADK
+235 EGFLSIIHPGDK
-247 NGTLQAWNNAKS
+247 NGAIEAWNNAKS
-259 TGLAT
+259 TGVAT

-286 QYSSKGKLIGYN
+286 QYSRKDKLVGYN

-336 HEIRTPM
+336 HEIKTPM

-376 LRIVDETLSHTKLH
+376 LRIVDETLNHTKLH

-399 PASPGKSV
+399 PASPVKSV
-407 EDVINLWEQKA
+407 EDVMNLWEQKA
-418 LQNNINLTSVISPD
+418 LQNNINLTSVVSPD
-432 VPEEIIFDKFRYEQC
+432 VPDEIIFDKFRYEQC

-477 PQLIFAVQDDG
+477 PQLIFAVQDNG

-538 SKLGHGSIFVL
+538 SKLGNGSIFVL
-549 SLPYSV
+549 SLPYTE
-555 DEAESFEEDYNELV
+555 DEKESFEEDCNELV
-569 DKILEEAKPEET
+569 DQILEEAKPEDT
-581 NYSGLRVLVV
+581 NYSRLKVLVV

-620 AIDLLKTTEID
+620 AIDVLKTKDID

-651 RASTETWS
+651 RASTEPWS
-659 DVPIIAL
+659 EVLIIAL

-680 IGMNDA
+680 IGMDDA
-686 LTKPVKLSDILHSFD
+686 LAKPVKLSDILQSFD
-701 NVMTNTRQD
+701 NVMTINRQD
-710 DVAA
+710 NVAA

>member
-1 MVDLTDTPAYPINST
+1 M
-16 QRLGFNFV
+16 
-24 LLTPYFVSCYSFSL
+24 
-38 KHDMG
+38 
-43 NDVTESVIEKKL
+43 TEGIIKEGLPQSIET
-55 SQNVGIPQYFDETNP
+55 PQYFDETNP

-82 VAIFDQELNLKFYN
+82 VAIFDQNLNLKFYN
-96 NKALEFFE
+96 EMALQYFE
-104 IENTDFDKNYSFNE
+104 VEDADFDKNQSFTD

-123 LSDDTTEILG
+123 SSSQTTDILG

-139 FIEDNIDGAA
+139 FIENSSDDTDN
-149 HTTNEVKLTTRKGLR
+149 TTNEVKLTTRKGLR
-164 LHIKRKSLDG
+164 LHIKRKTLDG

-196 LETGQAGYFHYNL
+196 LETGQAGYFNYNI
-209 KTKKYKIQ
+209 KTKKYKIH

-235 DGFLSIIHPADK
+235 EGFLSIIHPGDK
-247 NGTLQAWNNAKS
+247 NGAIEAWNNAKS
-259 TGLAT
+259 TGVAT

-286 QYSSKGKLIGYN
+286 QYSRKGKLIGYN

-376 LRIVDETLSHTKLH
+376 LRIVDETLNHTKLH

-399 PASPGKSV
+399 PASPVKSV
-407 EDVINLWEQKA
+407 EDVMNLWEQKA
-418 LQNNINLTSVISPD
+418 LQNNINLTSVVSPD
-432 VPEEIIFDKFRYEQC
+432 VPDEIIFDKFRYEQC

-477 PQLIFAVQDDG
+477 PQLIFAVQDNG

-538 SKLGHGSIFVL
+538 SKLGNGSIFVL
-549 SLPYSV
+549 SLPYTE
-555 DEAESFEEDYNELV
+555 DEKESFEEDCNELV
-569 DKILEEAKPEET
+569 DQILEEAKPEDT
-581 NYSGLRVLVV
+581 NYSRLKVLVV

-620 AIDLLKTTEID
+620 AIDVLKTKDID

-651 RASTETWS
+651 RASTEPWS
-659 DVPIIAL
+659 EVLIIAL

-680 IGMNDA
+680 IGMDDA
-686 LTKPVKLSDILHSFD
+686 LAKPVKLSDILQSFD
-701 NVMTNTRQD
+701 NVMTINRQD
-710 DVAA
+710 NVAA